1 MYASTLN
8 AGHTQMEKEETE
20 IEQRKLEE
28 SLRLEFWY
36 EELAYTKYKVYKD
49 QSCTA
54 NNKMLTSQQV
64 AGHQRDS
71 DHQIITK

>member
-1 MYASTLN
+1 
-8 AGHTQMEKEETE
+8 MEQEETE
-20 IEQRKLEE
+20 VEQRKLEE

-36 EELAYTKYKVYKD
+36 EELVYTKYKVYKVYKD
-49 QSCTA
+49 QSYTA